1 MNPKER
7 RKERLGIEKVLGRLM
22 ELKGERDKLLS
33 RQSLLHRPHHDD
45 GFAKK
50 FQIIFLDKKNFT
62 IFLKNFSA
70 KLKR

>member
-1 MNPKER
+1 M
-7 RKERLGIEKVLGRLM
+7 GIEKVLGRLM

-50 FQIIFLDKKNFT
+50 IQIIFLDKKLHYFPQ
-62 IFLKNFSA
+62 
-70 KLKR
+70 KLFCKVETMTFPGI

>member
-1 MNPKER
+1 VNPKER
-7 RKERLGIEKVLGRLM
+7 RKGRLGIEKVLGRLM

-50 FQIIFLDKKNFT
+50 IQIIFLDKKTSLFSSKT
-62 IFLKNFSA
+62 FLQS
-70 KLKR
+70 